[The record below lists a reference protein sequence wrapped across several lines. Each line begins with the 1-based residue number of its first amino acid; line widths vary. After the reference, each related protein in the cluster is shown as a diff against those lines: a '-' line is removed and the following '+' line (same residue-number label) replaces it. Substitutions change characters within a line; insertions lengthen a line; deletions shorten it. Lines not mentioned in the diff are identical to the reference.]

1 MPLLL
6 VTDTNIWVD
15 LENGEVLE
23 SIFSLP
29 YQFVTS
35 DFVGEEIPKKLWES
49 LTSFGVKVYHLNS
62 EQISGIYHLNQ
73 TCRSVSITDLSS
85 LVLARDLPAILLSGD
100 KPLRKLAEKQA
111 VEVHGVLWLLDNLID
126 HQIIQLRQAVL
137 VLKRI
142 LATNARLPENECR
155 KRFKRWRGGS

>member
-1 MPLLL
+1 MSTLL

-35 DFVGEEIPKKLWES
+35 DFVGEEMPEKLWVT
-49 LTSFGVKVYHLNS
+49 LLAFGVKVYPLNS
-62 EQISGIYHLNQ
+62 EQIIDIYHLNQ

-100 KPLRKLAEKQA
+100 KPLRKLAKIKTIQ
-111 VEVHGVLWLLDNLID
+111 VHGVLWLLDTLLDN
-126 HQIIQLRQAVL
+126 QILSKGELCQA
-137 VLKRI
+137 LKRM
-142 LATNARLPENECR
+142 LAHNARLPKKPCNTRLKQWCPDP
-155 KRFKRWRGGS
+155 